1 MHDSVMST
9 KVLRGATLA
18 TLIAMLVALPGCG
31 SKEAETPVAAT
42 PAAADVAQA
51 VPVAAPADA
60 AAAAQTL
67 VPTATTWTPEAMEEL
82 LAPVALYPDVVL
94 GQVLVASTNPQEV
107 LDAGN
112 WLLQNQTLQGNALDE
127 AAKQAGFTP
136 PIRGLLQSPEV
147 VDMMC
152 SQMGWTEE
160 LGQAFVN
167 DQQGVLDAVQRLR
180 AQAKD
185 VGNLQSSEQ
194 LKVATETQD
203 GHEVITV
210 SPPSPQVVYV
220 PQYDPVAVY
229 APPPATVPTPPAPVV
244 QEDKGHSTTALVTT
258 GLLSFGAGILVANV
272 FDDDDDDYY
281 RNGYYNPRYYGP
293 PMPYHPP
300 YPYRPRYGNGYYP
313 NSNYNRPPNYQHSFN
328 NNTIVINQNSNNDY
342 WNRHDPKSGVQ
353 RDSRSAKSPITA
365 AKPNRPEL
373 NSLNAQAKQGPQRP
387 APTQADWKGQSGYA
401 GAQKSATDKVAGA
414 KPAAS
419 SAGSRD
425 LPKVQGSYAGAT
437 PAGSASNRV
446 ASAAQDKKP
455 AAKPAAAKPAAAKSV
470 AAKPAAASTS
480 RPAAVPAAKA
490 IPAGA
495 TDRGY
500 SKPASAASTK
510 AAAAPER
517 ARPTAVSRSDRGA
530 ADKAASQRGKQSMP
544 SGVPAKAKTPSKP
557 TKR

>member
-1 MHDSVMST
+1 MHDSVTST
-9 KVLRGATLA
+9 KLLRSAALA
-18 TLIAMLVALPGCG
+18 AMMALLVATSGCG
-31 SKEAETPVAAT
+31 SKDPAVPTAAPAVAADAALPA
-42 PAAADVAQA
+42 PAAA
-51 VPVAAPADA
+51 PVDA
-60 AAAAQTL
+60 AAATQAL
-67 VPTATTWTPEAMEEL
+67 APTATVWSPEAMEEL

-94 GQVLVASTNPQEV
+94 GQVLVSSTNPQEV

-112 WLLQNQTLQGNALDE
+112 WLLQNQSLQGNALDE

-152 SQMGWTEE
+152 SQMGWTAE

-167 DQQGVLDAVQRLR
+167 DQQGVMDAVQRLR
-180 AQAKD
+180 AQARD

-229 APPPATVPTPPAPVV
+229 APPPATVPAPPVPAPAAT
-244 QEDKGHSTTALVTT
+244 EDKGHSTGTLVTT

-281 RNGYYNPRYYGP
+281 KNGYYNPRYYGP
-293 PMPYHPP
+293 PMPYYPP
-300 YPYRPRYGNGYYP
+300 YPYRPHYGNGYYP
-313 NSNYNRPPNYQHSFN
+313 NSGYNRPPNYPHSFN

-342 WNRHDPKSGVQ
+342 WSRHDSRSGVD

-387 APTQADWKGQSGYA
+387 APTQTEWKGQSGYA
-401 GAQKSATDKVAGA
+401 GAKQAAPSKVAGA

-419 SAGSRD
+419 TAASRD
-425 LPKVQGSYAGAT
+425 LPKVQGSYAGGT
-437 PAGSASNRV
+437 PSAGAASGRV
-446 ASAAQDKKP
+446 TSAATEKKP
-455 AAKPAAAKPAAAKSV
+455 AAKA
-470 AAKPAAASTS
+470 AAASAP

-490 IPAGA
+490 KATGA

-500 SKPASAASTK
+500 TKPAVAPSSKSKPAAVSSAKS
-510 AAAAPER
+510 AAAPER
-517 ARPTAVSRSDRGA
+517 ARPTAVSGADRGS

-544 SGVPAKAKTPSKP
+544 SGVPAKAKSAGKP
-557 TKR
+557 AKR